1 MKYNKIRPLL
11 ILAFI
16 VGSFPLQSADFVP
29 EQSFTAL
36 TSVEVS
42 PCSSDDKGS
51 DDDSDTGKEI
61 RKIASTSC
69 L

>member
-11 ILAFI
+11 ILAFV

-36 TSVEVS
+36 TATKTL
-42 PCSSDDKGS
+42 PCDSDHGS
-51 DDDSDTGKEI
+51 DGDDDEKKNN
-61 RKIASTSC
+61 RAPASKTC